1 LRTQTNNFDGTQQ
14 FVLTKWTKLIKISP
28 YLSGSRIKNCHYSC
42 SMIQQPEND
51 DFKGVVAKSEQ
62 YRLRQLKW
70 TFSLMSRE
78 KGETKI
84 SSSSSNKFLSNL

>member
-1 LRTQTNNFDGTQQ
+1 
-14 FVLTKWTKLIKISP
+14 
-28 YLSGSRIKNCHYSC
+28 
-42 SMIQQPEND
+42 MIQQPEND